1 MTMIMPLAG
10 LLDKTAAVLR
20 RDLLTTLRYRSGF
33 LMMAASTLAE
43 LAAFYYLSRA
53 IGPGFRPHGM
63 DYFAF
68 LLVGTGFYTFLL
80 MGMNSFLTSVQEA
93 QQTGTLEV
101 LMTTAT
107 SAPVLIFLSAISAF
121 ARNIMR
127 LLFYLAAGFLLLWNT
142 PLVRPNFSACL
153 LVLFLSALISI
164 SIGIVAAALQ
174 ISIQKGSAV
183 IWLLGSGAWFMT
195 GTLFPISVLPKPL
208 LVVAKWIPI
217 TYSLD
222 GMRLALLQGANW
234 SMLAREIT
242 ILGLFAVVLLP
253 ASLVVFAYTVRHA
266 RLEGTL
272 AFY

>member
-1 MTMIMPLAG
+1 MTAQLAR

-20 RDLLTTLRYRSGF
+20 RDMLTAVRYRSGF
-33 LMMAASTLAE
+33 LMLAAGTLAE

-107 SAPVLIFLSAISAF
+107 SPSVLVFLSAISAF
-121 ARNIMR
+121 ARNTAR
-127 LLFYLAAGFLLLWNT
+127 LLFYLAAGFLLLWKT
-142 PLVRPNFSACL
+142 PLTRPNFSACL
-153 LVLFLSALISI
+153 VVLFLSALISI
-164 SIGIVAAALQ
+164 SIGIFAAALQ

-208 LVVAKWIPI
+208 LVVAQWIPI
-217 TYSLD
+217 THSLD

-234 SMLAREIT
+234 EMLTREIT
-242 ILGLFAVVLLP
+242 ILSLFALILLP
-253 ASLVVFAYTVRHA
+253 VSLAIFAYTVRRA
-266 RLEGTL
+266 RLDGTL